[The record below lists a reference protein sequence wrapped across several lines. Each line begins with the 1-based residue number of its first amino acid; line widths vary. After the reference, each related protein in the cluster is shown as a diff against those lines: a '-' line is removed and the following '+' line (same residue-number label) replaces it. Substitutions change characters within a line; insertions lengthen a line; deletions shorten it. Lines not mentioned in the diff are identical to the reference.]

1 MTSFRWIAGCLGFS
15 LALGAGPVLAQR
27 STPGGMTGQPAPMVA
42 TERPKEL
49 EGVGIEE
56 KLGQPLDLSLVFR
69 DERGQEV
76 TLGSFYD
83 GKTPVVISPVYYSCP
98 GLCNF
103 HLNGFTEGLKG
114 MDWSVGSKFK
124 VIAVSFDPK
133 ETPDLAEK
141 KKATY
146 MKLYGRPGTE
156 GGWHFLTGSEE
167 SIKKLTDSVGFKYRW
182 NEDEKEWAHA
192 SAAIVTTPRGE
203 VSRYLP
209 GIQFEPKNIRLALV
223 EAGEGKVGGIID
235 QLVLYCFQYNPH
247 QSAYTI
253 YAFNIMKLGGAL
265 MVLVLAIWLLPFFW
279 RARARGKV

>member
-156 GGWHFLTGSEE
+156 DGWHFLTGSEE